1 MVAEYYSPPPSWWE
15 ISGFSPSSLG
25 GRLSSS
31 KKCDQDG
38 EQNIHSPPHLGEE
51 NMKISKITQIFGA
64 CGAEN
69 LIFDPKLRHFWW
81 KCWIFIK
88 NDVLGAAGAEN
99 FHSPPHNGGE
109 NDNFCNQSWGGE
121 YQVLKSA
128 TKMGGGEQLIL
139 PLTMGG
145 PLSMVFGCYQNR
157 KKPLFWGGD
166 RPPIMGG
173 ERIFP
178 PRSCIL
184 VNILPSMIF
193 SW

>member
-1 MVAEYYSPPPSWWE
+1 MVAEYYSPPHRDEKFPDSPPHLWGGDYRVPKNATKMGSR
-15 ISGFSPSSLG
+15 ISIL
-25 GRLSSS
+25 
-31 KKCDQDG
+31 
-38 EQNIHSPPHLGEE
+38 PPHLGEE

-128 TKMGGGEQLIL
+128 TKMGGEQLIL

-157 KKPLFWGGD
+157 KKPLFWGG
-166 RPPIMGG
+166 RSTPHHGG
-173 ERIFP
+173 E
-178 PRSCIL
+178 
-184 VNILPSMIF
+184 NGF
-193 SW
+193 SPQGRAF

>member
-1 MVAEYYSPPPSWWE
+1 M
-15 ISGFSPSSLG
+15 
-25 GRLSSS
+25 
-31 KKCDQDG
+31 
-38 EQNIHSPPHLGEE
+38 
-51 NMKISKITQIFGA
+51 
-64 CGAEN
+64 
-69 LIFDPKLRHFWW
+69 
-81 KCWIFIK
+81 
-88 NDVLGAAGAEN
+88 GAAGAEN

-128 TKMGGGEQLIL
+128 TKMGGEQLIL

-173 ERIFP
+173 RTDFPPKVVHFSQYSPLHDFFLVAFSPPEPMFWGGGERIYAE
-178 PRSCIL
+178 S
-184 VNILPSMIF
+184 
-193 SW
+193 